1 VSGDPKESSIE
12 RIGVCESKEILP
24 LGIAIRDIPMSSEPS
39 IVEDACQ
46 EIQRSRASENRSFRA
61 QRNLVIRN
69 RDPRFT
75 DKIRTVHW
83 VEHVSTDPEESEDRE
98 SRGLAHRDTERRETP
113 TGLKAVIL

>member
-1 VSGDPKESSIE
+1 VSGDPKKSSI
-12 RIGVCESKEILP
+12 GESE
-24 LGIAIRDIPMSSEPS
+24 
-39 IVEDACQ
+39 
-46 EIQRSRASENRSFRA
+46 FRA
-61 QRNLVIRN
+61 QRKFPSTKKSCHTESHWN
-69 RDPRFT
+69 PRFT